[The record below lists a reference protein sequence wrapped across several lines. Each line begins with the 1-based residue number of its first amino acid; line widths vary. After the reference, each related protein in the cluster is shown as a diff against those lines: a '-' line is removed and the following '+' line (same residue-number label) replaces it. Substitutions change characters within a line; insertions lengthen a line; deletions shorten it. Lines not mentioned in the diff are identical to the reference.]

1 LKNMKNTQIKYR
13 IFPIQET
20 LETRC
25 SIYLDFMFCTL
36 KKSQQFPQ
44 LAAQSHQLA
53 GSQQKPTQIKQFP
66 TPIKHISCLQP
77 LTNNALI
84 YLHFRQ
90 QKLADKNMTRN
101 FSFLA

>member
-1 LKNMKNTQIKYR
+1 
-13 IFPIQET
+13 
-20 LETRC
+20 
-25 SIYLDFMFCTL
+25 MFCTL

-53 GSQQKPTQIKQFP
+53 GSQQKPIQIKQFP